1 MVSRLV
7 LTTVLAGLLAACSA
21 PAPQA
26 PAPAPEPPS
35 SGREAPGPNNA
46 SMGLIEQ
53 ARRARLAGDYER
65 ADGLLQRAQRVEP
78 RNARVYLELSRLY
91 REKGDLEAARHV
103 AERGLLY
110 CAGNSCQLLREE
122 L

>member
-7 LTTVLAGLLAACSA
+7 LTSLLAVLLTACSA
-21 PAPQA
+21 PAPKPE
-26 PAPAPEPPS
+26 PAPQAPS
-35 SGREAPGPNNA
+35 SGRTEPQPNNA
-46 SMGLIEQ
+46 SSSLIAQ
-53 ARRARLAGDYER
+53 GRRARLNGDYER

-78 RNARVYLELSRLY
+78 RNAGVYLELSRLY
-91 REKGDLEAARHV
+91 RDRGDPEAARHV

-110 CAGNSCQLLREE
+110 CYGATCEELREE

>member
-7 LTTVLAGLLAACSA
+7 LTSLLAVWLAACSA
-21 PAPQA
+21 PAPKPE
-26 PAPAPEPPS
+26 PAPQSPPS
-35 SGREAPGPNNA
+35 GRTAQQPTSA
-46 SMGLIEQ
+46 SNSLIAQ
-53 ARRARLAGDYER
+53 GRRARLDGDFER

-78 RNARVYLELSRLY
+78 RNAAVYLELSRLY
-91 REKGDLEAARHV
+91 RDRGDPEAAAHV

-110 CAGNSCQLLREE
+110 CYGATCEELREE

>member
-7 LTTVLAGLLAACSA
+7 LTAVAAALLAACST
-21 PAPQA
+21 PAPMPT
-26 PAPAPEPPS
+26 PAPTPPVS
-35 SGREAPGPNNA
+35 SRDERVPTNA
-46 SMGLIEQ
+46 SLGLIEQ
-53 ARRARLAGDYER
+53 GRQARLAGDYGR

-78 RNARVYLELSRLY
+78 RQAAVYLELSRLY
-91 REKGDLEAARHV
+91 RDRGDPDAARTV

-110 CAGNSCQLLREE
+110 CQELVCEQLRHE

>member
-7 LTTVLAGLLAACSA
+7 LISLLAILLAACSA
-21 PAPQA
+21 PAPR
-26 PAPAPEPPS
+26 PEQPPEQPT
-35 SGREAPGPNNA
+35 SGRDEKKPIQA
-46 SMGLIEQ
+46 SSSLVEQ
-53 ARRARLAGDYER
+53 GRRARLDGEYER

-91 REKGDLEAARHV
+91 RDRGDPEAARHV

-110 CAGNSCQLLREE
+110 CSGGICDELRDE

>member
-7 LTTVLAGLLAACSA
+7 LTSLLAALLAACSA
-21 PAPQA
+21 PAPVPA
-26 PAPAPEPPS
+26 PAPAPPS
-35 SGREAPGPNNA
+35 SGRVDSYPNNA
-46 SMGLIEQ
+46 SLGLIDQ
-53 ARRARLAGDYER
+53 GRRARLAGDYER

-78 RNARVYLELSRLY
+78 RNAVVYMELSRLY
-91 REKGDLEAARHV
+91 RDKGDQEAARHV

-110 CAGNSCQLLREE
+110 CDGNTCRELRDE

>member
-7 LTTVLAGLLAACSA
+7 LTTAAVALLAACSA
-21 PAPQA
+21 PAPMPT
-26 PAPAPEPPS
+26 PAPPVS
-35 SGREAPGPNNA
+35 SRDERVPTNA
-46 SMGLIEQ
+46 SLGLIEQ
-53 ARRARLAGDYER
+53 GRQARLAGDYGR

-78 RNARVYLELSRLY
+78 RNAAVYLELSRLY
-91 REKGDLEAARHV
+91 RDRGDPDAARTV

-110 CAGNSCQLLREE
+110 CQESVCEQLRHE

>member
-7 LTTVLAGLLAACSA
+7 LIALVSALLAACSA
-21 PAPQA
+21 PAPK
-26 PAPAPEPPS
+26 PAPPPEPPT
-35 SGREAPGPNNA
+35 SGRDETRPTRA
-46 SMGLIEQ
+46 SSSLVEQ
-53 ARRARLAGDYER
+53 GRQARLAGDYER

-78 RNARVYLELSRLY
+78 RNAGVYLELSRLY
-91 REKGDLEAARHV
+91 RDRGDPEAARHV

-110 CAGNSCQLLREE
+110 CQGSTCEKLRKE